1 MILCGCLVLILIVV
15 IIIAIKNV
23 DNSTGYG
30 SSDSYT
36 SGYYFESA
44 DKISNSVDNCNTY
57 TGAKKQL
64 EKLDNIISSAK
75 ISGQPDRI
83 VSYIETE
90 RKDIQEY
97 VDCLERSEWEEKA
110 DSILSCFLSA
120 FQFVTTEEYHSF
132 RNIEDVLRASKNCVR
147 LWNKYWESVEGV
159 HADVNPKEYMRKY
172 LGDSFEPC
180 MQESEQLKKRLNNA
194 TDKLKPEN
202 KRKKK
207 LYDDIIKTVA
217 DSGTIMQC
225 QLKNHEFE
233 NATRKEVDFCY
244 NDLIAQYRLVKVK
257 IGNRYFVSLSDKEK
271 ERLEKLHSK

>member
-1 MILCGCLVLILIVV
+1 MVLFGSIVLILIIVFIIV
-15 IIIAIKNV
+15 IGNT
-23 DNSTGYG
+23 DSNNSYG
-30 SSDSYT
+30 NTNSCQSDH
-36 SGYYFESA
+36 YFESA
-44 DKISNSVDNCNTY
+44 DEISNSVDNCNTY
-57 TGAKKQL
+57 TGAKKQMN
-64 EKLDNIISSAK
+64 KLDDLISSAK
-75 ISGQPDRI
+75 FSGQPDRI
-83 VSYIETE
+83 VSYIESE

-110 DSILSCFLSA
+110 DSILSRFLSA

-147 LWNKYWESVEGV
+147 LWHKYWESVECV
-159 HADVNPKEYMRKY
+159 QADVNPKEYMREY

-180 MQESEQLKKRLNNA
+180 MQESEPLKKRLNDA